1 MSIVIPSFLLPP
13 SVTGGIH
20 LLPAKEQNALKQKYI
35 EQLDNS
41 AAEYSLQRPNFGLL
55 DFQCELSKQPLEIV
69 QPLYLALREVFT
81 PECQNS
87 DRSKVVRYLLR
98 AAQDEWSVILQQVC
112 FIMPIG
118 TRGHDVAWATEILAG
133 IKNPAF
139 RDQLVNTANRLFK
152 YDTLTVERGYILK
165 ALAKMNSDELSAL
178 DQAGQEE
185 RDLFFKNNV
194 PASLK
199 QGAQICRVIDP
210 VLGKS
215 WEV

>member
-1 MSIVIPSFLLPP
+1 MTLALSNFLMPP
-13 SVTGGIH
+13 SVTEGIQH
-20 LLPAKEQNALKQKYI
+20 LSAAQQNTLKNKYV

-41 AAEYSLQRPNFGLL
+41 TNEFSPQTFSLGAFDFKYELL
-55 DFQCELSKQPLEIV
+55 ELPIETLQS
-69 QPLYLALREVFT
+69 LYLALRDVFT
-81 PECQNS
+81 PACKNS
-87 DRSKVVRYLLR
+87 DRSKIVRYLNSV
-98 AAQDEWSVILQQVC
+98 AQDEWPILLEQIC

-133 IKNPAF
+133 VQNPAF
-139 RDQLVNTANRLFK
+139 REQLVHTAHRLFK
-152 YDTLTVERGYILK
+152 YDTLTVERGYILD

-185 RDLFFKNNV
+185 RDLFVKNNV

-199 QGAQICRVIDP
+199 EGARICQVIDP

-215 WEV
+215 WKI